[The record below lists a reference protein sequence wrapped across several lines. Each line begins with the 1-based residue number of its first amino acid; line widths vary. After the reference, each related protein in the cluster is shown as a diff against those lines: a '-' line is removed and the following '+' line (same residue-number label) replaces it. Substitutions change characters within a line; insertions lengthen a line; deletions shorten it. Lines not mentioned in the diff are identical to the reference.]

1 MLGTYP
7 TRTTIAIDD
16 ELFAEAQEFAGVTEK
31 FGRHQGGPEGVCR
44 ARGRASPRPYGRDAT
59 GRQGSA
65 ASALQVMVLADTSI
79 WIDHF
84 RRGDVRLAELLERGD
99 VVMHPFIVG
108 ELLLGN
114 VAKMTEIVDDL
125 NILPR
130 AIVASA
136 DEVLNFIA
144 DRKLPGSGIGYVDA
158 HLLAAAALTPET
170 SVWMRDKRLLAPAQ
184 SLSLATKF
192 QE

>member
-1 MLGTYP
+1 M
-7 TRTTIAIDD
+7 I
-16 ELFAEAQEFAGVTEK
+16 
-31 FGRHQGGPEGVCR
+31 
-44 ARGRASPRPYGRDAT
+44 
-59 GRQGSA
+59 
-65 ASALQVMVLADTSI
+65 VLADTSV

-84 RRGDVRLAELLERGD
+84 RRGDGRLAELLERGD

-114 VAKMTEIVDDL
+114 VAKAGIVDDL
-125 NILPR
+125 NILPKS
-130 AIVASA
+130 IVASA
-136 DEVLNFIA
+136 DEVLNFIT

-170 SVWMRDKRLLAPAQ
+170 GVWTRDKRLLAVAQ